1 MICNTMLNN
10 TTEVIKNAIDLTKGQ
25 QYESADQILNLLLL
39 QQNNLLMAIAT
50 NTAVIADRLTEISCK
65 EKK

>member
-10 TTEVIKNAIDLTKGQ
+10 TVEIVKNAIDLSKDK

-39 QQNNLLMAIAT
+39 QQNNILAAIAT

-65 EKK
+65 DKK